1 MFFFVS
7 KILYAY
13 LSRRRLIAYKS
24 SELNIKPMFTSR
36 HKKSVRTCRAHCV
49 IGIAKHHQ
57 GNEQKKQIPHAVAYS
72 REMCTA
78 EAVHP
83 PAYTQ
88 KTE

>member
-1 MFFFVS
+1 MCWCRVRHRTRLQS
-7 KILYAY
+7 K
-13 LSRRRLIAYKS
+13 LSVLHRFK
-24 SELNIKPMFTSR
+24 LNIKFVFSSR